1 MENQIKYRFRRMELE
16 QFAMFKEN
24 YNKDIKEV
32 QFQNEVQFSFYKGI
46 SVLCCRISVDMSAID
61 KPLAKIV
68 LKSFFEIH
76 PDSLKL
82 LLKEDKIVFPPVPL
96 VQFASL
102 CYGAIRGVQFSKNQD
117 TPLAGYVL
125 PPVYFGNMIDKGFEV
140 E

>member
-1 MENQIKYRFRRMELE
+1 
-16 QFAMFKEN
+16 
-24 YNKDIKEV
+24 
-32 QFQNEVQFSFYKGI
+32 
-46 SVLCCRISVDMSAID
+46 MSAMD

-68 LKSFFEIH
+68 QKSFFEIH

-82 LLKEDKIVFPPVPL
+82 LLKDDKIVFPPVPL
-96 VQFASL
+96 VQFASH
-102 CYGAIRGVQFSKNQD
+102 CYGAIRGVEFSKKQD

>member
-32 QFQNEVQFSFYKGI
+32 QFQTEVQFSFYKGI

-102 CYGAIRGVQFSKNQD
+102 CYGAIRGVLFAKTQD
-117 TPLAGYVL
+117 TPLASYVL